1 MQDIISY
8 SDVVHNEGFNIQ
20 HGMNYRPQG
29 KPYSVLLMSVRKGA
43 PYNDI
48 FDEQTNTLIYEGH
61 DVNRNESRV
70 PKRVDQPMHSR
81 AGGLTRNGRFYR
93 AARDFQ
99 EKKQTVPERVR
110 IYDKIGS
117 NIWSNRGWF
126 NLVSADYV
134 YSEREKRKVFRYRLE
149 PTNPDQSLTAAEIEE
164 FEFSRRIPT
173 EVKREV
179 YKRDEGKCIQCGSKE
194 NLHFDHILP
203 WSKGGSSNDGKNVQ
217 ILCGK
222 HNLQKSDNIL

>member
-1 MQDIISY
+1 MKDIISY
-8 SDVVHNEGFNIQ
+8 TDVIQNEGFNIQ
-20 HGMNYRPQG
+20 HGMNFRPIG
-29 KPYSVLLMSVRKGA
+29 KPYSILLMSVRKGA
-43 PYNDI
+43 PYNDNFNEI
-48 FDEQTNTLIYEGH
+48 TNTLLYEGH
-61 DVNRNESRV
+61 DVNRNESET
-70 PKRVDQPMHSR
+70 PKRIDQPMTTR
-81 AGGLTRNGRFYR
+81 TGGLTRNGRFFR

-99 EKKQTVPERVR
+99 DKKQKSAEKVR

-117 NIWSNRGWF
+117 NIWSDRGWF

-134 YSEREKRKVFRYRLE
+134 YSENENRKVFKFCLE
-149 PTNPDQSLTAAEIEE
+149 PISVDENLTSAEVEE

-179 YKRDEGKCIQCGSKE
+179 YKRDSGKCVQCGSKE

-203 WSKGGSSNDGKNVQ
+203 WSKGGSSNDIKNVQ

-222 HNLQKSDNIL
+222 HNISKSDKIQ